1 MSSPEELFTEM
12 GHELHSLEADRTFLE
27 GEVVRHQE
35 KFEHV
40 VQKLRWSED
49 GKSQAQ
55 KEIEQLRKE
64 LDAERAGSGRPACV
78 CKCRGGDR
86 QQRAEVRP
94 GSTSARGSGVG
105 RGCGPP
111 TGRGRA
117 AM

>member
-1 MSSPEELFTEM
+1 MISFNFDFWVGYQLGELGKMSSPEELFTEM

-64 LDAERAGSGRPACV
+64 LDAERAGR
-78 CKCRGGDR
+78 
-86 QQRAEVRP
+86 
-94 GSTSARGSGVG
+94 
-105 RGCGPP
+105 
-111 TGRGRA
+111 
-117 AM
+117 